1 MIKAVLFDLDGTLVD
16 SLTDLA
22 DGVNRAIAKKGFQTH
37 PVDAFKYFVGDGIP
51 KMIERALPENRR
63 DSNTVNEI
71 KKDFLEYYSLHYAD
85 NTYAYKGMPELV
97 TTLKEQ
103 GFIVAVV
110 TNKQQDMAD
119 EVVKSLYGDAF
130 DLIFGKRD
138 GIPAKPDPTAALM
151 AMEQLGVTPKECI
164 FIGDSGMDVATAVNS
179 GAVPVGELWGFRQKD
194 ELLKNGAKYI
204 INKPEELL
212 DIIEELKNA

>member
-22 DGVNRAIAKKGFQTH
+22 DGVNHAIAQRGFATH
-37 PVDAFKYFVGDGIP
+37 PVEAFKYFVGDGIP
-51 KMIERALPENRR
+51 KMIERALPENCR
-63 DSNTVNEI
+63 DAATVDKI
-71 KKDFLEYYSLHYAD
+71 KKDFLEYYSQHYAD
-85 NTYAYKGMPELV
+85 NTYAYNGMPELV
-97 TTLKEQ
+97 NTLKKQ
-103 GFIVAVV
+103 GYIIAVV

-119 EVVKSLYGDAF
+119 EVVKSLYGNVF
-130 DLIFGKRD
+130 DLIFGKRE

-151 AMEQLGVTPKECI
+151 AMKQLGVKPEECV

-179 GAVPVGELWGFRQKD
+179 GAVPVGELWGFRD
-194 ELLKNGAKYI
+194 REELLKNGAKYI
-204 INKPEELL
+204 IEKPQQLL